1 MADQRRITLLVTSEA
16 TAISFYPGYPEF
28 LRSRG
33 WDVTLIA
40 DSQGHL
46 ESSTALAGATIYA
59 VSMKR
64 DPAPLHDLRSL
75 VELFKTL
82 QKISPDVLVFATPKA
97 SLLGSIAGFVLRVPV
112 RSYQLWGLRLET
124 EHSIKRRILLG
135 FEKLTSRLATE
146 VVANSRSLAGQATKL
161 GATAGRPI
169 SVIGAGS
176 GLGVDVEHYS
186 PTASLPE
193 LDLATQK
200 FLGNSGAFTV
210 GFVGRI
216 HPHKGIETLIR
227 AASALSEKR
236 SGVRL
241 LLVGAEDGA
250 RVNRLLR
257 GTPESLQVHVV
268 GGVSDVRPYYS
279 VMDVHCLPTLR
290 EGFPNVV
297 LEASAMEIPTIT
309 TNATGAMDSVLDKTT
324 GYIFP
329 IGDSESL
336 CKYMLHLYDQPDK
349 RIELGRAARSHVI
362 NSFSRTMLWDLHER
376 HLRAQHDGVKAAVS
390 AREGRGVWR

>member
-1 MADQRRITLLVTSEA
+1 MLVTSEV
-16 TAISFYPGYPEF
+16 TAICFYPGYSEF

-46 ESSTALAGATIYA
+46 ESSPALAGATIYA
-59 VSMKR
+59 VPMKR

-82 QKISPDVLVFATPKA
+82 RKISPDVLVFATPKA
-97 SLLGSIAGFVLRVPV
+97 SLLGSIASFMLRVPV

-124 EHSIKRRILLG
+124 EHSIRRSILLG

-200 FLGNSGAFTV
+200 FLGNSGGFTV

-216 HPHKGIETLIR
+216 HPDKGIETLIR

-250 RVNRLLR
+250 RVNKLLR

-297 LEASAMEIPTIT
+297 LEAAAMGIPTIT
-309 TNATGAMDSVLDKTT
+309 TNATGAIDSVVDKTT

-329 IGDSESL
+329 IGDSEAL
-336 CKYMLHLYDQPDK
+336 CKYMLRLYDQPGLRLK
-349 RIELGRAARSHVI
+349 LGRSARSHVI
-362 NSFSRTMLWDLHER
+362 NSFSRTVLWDLHER
-376 HLRAQHDGVKAAVS
+376 HLRAQHDEVKAAVS
-390 AREGRGVWR
+390 AREGREVWR